1 MKYTL
6 KQLQVFLAV
15 AHSDNI
21 SRAAEALSMSQS
33 AVSGALRDLENQ
45 FSIQLF
51 DRIGKRLKINELG
64 KSIRPKA
71 EALLERAKSVEA
83 EFEQHQ
89 TVGQL
94 RIGATLTIGNY
105 LAVELMTRY
114 MEDQPHGKLD
124 LQVANTMTITQRV
137 INFDLDIGLVEGE
150 VQDSELNVY
159 PWQAD
164 ELVVFCHPTS
174 PLAQLGQLTD
184 AELLQAQWILRE
196 KGSGTRQTFD
206 RAMTGILGRLQ
217 VLLELEQIE
226 AIKGAVAAGLGLGC
240 LPRIALQQDFAAGRL
255 VELNIGQRDLTRR
268 LYVLVQR
275 HKFISA
281 GMARWM
287 RLCKISGY

>member
-21 SRAAEALSMSQS
+21 SRAAQALSMSQS

-45 FSIQLF
+45 FNIQLF

-71 EALLERAKSVEA
+71 EALLERAKSVQA

-114 MEDQPHGKLD
+114 MEDQPHSKLD

-159 PWQAD
+159 PWQTD
-164 ELVVFCHPTS
+164 ELVVFCHPAS

-184 AELLQAQWILRE
+184 TELLQAQWILRE

-240 LPRIALQQDFAAGRL
+240 LPRIALHQDFAAGRL

-281 GMARWM
+281 GMAQWM
-287 RLCKISGY
+287 RMCKISGY